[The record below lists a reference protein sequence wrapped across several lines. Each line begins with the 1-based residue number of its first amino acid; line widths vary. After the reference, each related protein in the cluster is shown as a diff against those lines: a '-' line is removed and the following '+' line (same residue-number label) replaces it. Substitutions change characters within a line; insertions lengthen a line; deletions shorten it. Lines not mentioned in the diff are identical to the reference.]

1 MVHNPFTSNNS
12 LNIGSK
18 NVDKGNLSITVTG
31 DVMFGRKMPSVL
43 SSGESP
49 YRYVSNITGQSDILL
64 VNTENPFT
72 NSGNALKPD
81 VPLKA
86 DPEYVS
92 LVNGTNYTVVSANA
106 NNHVFDYGIDG
117 MRDSIKNLN
126 NAGIIHIGAGENKQ
140 EATQPAVIEKNGHK
154 VTIFN

>member
-31 DVMFGRKMPSVL
+31 DGMFGRKMPSVL

-64 VNTENPFT
+64 VNTENP
-72 NSGNALKPD
+72 LQ
-81 VPLKA
+81 
-86 DPEYVS
+86 
-92 LVNGTNYTVVSANA
+92 TVE
-106 NNHVFDYGIDG
+106 
-117 MRDSIKNLN
+117 ML
-126 NAGIIHIGAGENKQ
+126 
-140 EATQPAVIEKNGHK
+140 
-154 VTIFN
+154 